1 MFALT
6 QGRAR
11 LAGTGTTLAANSGTA
26 KLRATGGQLAVDA
39 YQAVNAVS
47 RGYGEL
53 LAPLDVRLGAVQGSA
68 AASGTLVHAYSQ
80 AGTTSLR
87 AGLHSTSQA
96 KGSDSTH
103 IAADS
108 SSALGTSSVYLIAGR
123 AAQIAPSSAFVTSS
137 PGDVTCSSS
146 GAGAFSA
153 GASMSLSGHLQA
165 VADGEELAI
174 RAVAPTSRVIIAGEH
189 VAAVGTPA
197 DRSVGLFAM
206 SGMGV
211 AANSGS
217 VLAHAQK
224 GVLASSLS
232 GTFSVESDAIST
244 SAGRVDLLSENIQVH
259 AGAPGLCASAS
270 QDILAQS
277 AASSVHVEAAGA
289 NLVSSTTASLSAGGD
304 AVFLSDKFAIQ
315 GETGIL
321 AAAQDG
327 SVSAVASSAVSAQAS
342 SLGIASNVDS
352 LAIGAASDIRGI
364 STAMLSIVGS
374 GGVGVD
380 SATGSLAIETR
391 SAAGGSLHASSAFG
405 SMHITG
411 SAATVST
418 NAGSVAWNAQS
429 VSIGSSGSACGTDL
443 VTAGALDAEGLRVSA
458 STSST
463 VVNAAT
469 SVRCRAFTGDVDATA
484 LANGIAVSARAT
496 SKLLSSLGGISI
508 ASSGHIQAVGDA
520 AAYLDG
526 HGLLEFAS
534 TAADLAMLSGHGA
547 TYFGSLVDVASAA
560 GAHVFGFGQ
569 VDVTASSVGLTG
581 GGAVGLTGTNSVD
594 GTAQALQ
601 VSSTETSLRSTA
613 SHVALTS
620 AHKLN
625 LQSNGQGVVRSSA
638 AAVGFVARDH
648 SVAVSASNTARIDA
662 ADVVGMSASHTT
674 IRSHGDV
681 LVHSSGTSQVL
692 APAVQLLAQTGGISL
707 QSATAARLASG
718 KNVRLFGAEFSTQV
732 NGRVTVASSSTLG
745 VSAQS
750 GVASATSPSGLQVAA
765 AHSVAATAPGGLLA
779 FGATSVAASA
789 TSQGSD
795 LLATAEGNV
804 VSSSTGLV
812 ISAGNSFGLDAGTL
826 SLSATDQPTALSS
839 SGGVVAFSSKRAAQ
853 LRAQS
858 AGLQLHSA
866 RDMNLRSAFG
876 LGMASATHTTLYT
889 AQAASWSSA
898 AETRVAGAGGAA
910 FSSSDHLIA
919 TSSGDLHLAAQSGL
933 LHAAGQDSVT
943 FGAGGGD
950 LGVGSAAAAS
960 VVSAA
965 SASIKSL
972 SGALGLQG
980 RALHIAASDVALL
993 AHDETQVKSAAGHAA
1008 LSAPS
1013 AGSDVK
1019 LQGYGGLDA
1028 SSDKG
1033 AVLSATGAVISNAK
1047 ESYVLLAGGSLA
1059 AGSSAGDIDV
1069 LSKATAS
1076 VAREHLI
1083 RSGMTRISSSGD
1095 VEMWASRVA
1104 SSAPIQRV
1112 ASGSKLSLSAG
1123 GATRHVSARGR
1134 ASAVS
1139 SGCLAGS
1146 ACPAGLA
1153 VSVLSAGDVALD
1165 SSRQLSWT
1173 ATAGGALV
1181 TSQNSLASFSAGAA
1195 AVQAHGG
1202 LGASGGTTLLR
1213 GRTIAVNGLGGGQMQ
1228 SARSTHVRSARN
1240 MEVATLGAQIDVASA
1255 GRVSLAGERSVQI
1268 GAAGGIAVTS
1278 VGGDIRFG
1286 VAHTQLTTANSA
1298 EWHVDSI
1305 GAAGVRGHTGVN
1317 VAALES
1323 DISFEAAGGSLG
1335 LNSVTGGVFI
1345 AGSFVG
1351 LAAAG
1356 ANDVAVYAAKDLL
1369 LRASS
1374 SFGMS
1379 AALTS
1384 VDSSRNVR
1392 LASSSIA
1399 PVRIGAAG
1407 ISFGSAQSA
1416 VDVAASADLTLTAA
1430 SAISTTGTENV
1441 HVLSGDAITST
1452 APGTASLVAAGATAL
1467 DGSGGA
1473 LLEAGGAVH
1482 ANSVSGRALIRAQR
1496 DVKIQSDDASFAA
1509 PAGRTVQFS
1518 SASRAAVTTIADVA
1532 IDSLNG
1538 PVAAQAENGL
1548 QVWSLGAA
1556 TVGSVTGDALV
1567 EATGTVFAGAM
1578 AGPVLLTSGAGLAVE
1593 ANGPFSLSAA
1603 SASLGY
1609 SQAAAISAA
1618 AASRVVLSSP
1628 SAFGASASASVE
1640 MRAARDAQ
1648 TAGST
1653 ARVQAP
1659 GLSIAATAVVGV
1671 RASRAV
1677 ALASAADVGI
1687 ISSGADVLLAGTAA
1701 DLTGRDGSQVSAAE
1715 LLFSSA
1721 AQLSVGAIAGPATIR
1736 SATVSVT
1743 GTDTDV
1749 ALETTGAGTQ
1759 VALRGAT
1766 LAVGSDSGGISVG
1779 ATTGVDTHAAAMSV
1793 AGTDALVRSAGPVS
1807 VSSAQHSSMHGTDG
1821 LHVQSDD
1828 SASAASGSALTLET
1842 QTALDVAAGA
1852 VTLQSVRVDV
1862 QASLTTAFQAL
1873 RDMFWTA
1880 TGSMFLSAN
1889 GEKMASSSRALSLQ
1903 GGGGIDISCDASET
1917 IRAAGRV
1924 ELTAEAT
1931 TLTAKNDAVFNAAAQ
1946 SSAVISAAG
1955 NVALG
1960 NNNVAASAGRIAV
1973 FAEGGDVTIR
1983 ASSSA
1988 VLSECASSQTSDPCV
2003 QLLLAGWSCAQIAP
2017 VHNCEIARRCHFCDG
2032 SVGRVAVEGGVAM
2045 EMLSH
2050 GGDASVTSGGLL
2062 ALASE
2067 AASAALSSP
2076 GLLSATSDGPAS
2088 VRSSTYSG
2096 INAMQHVAVA
2106 SVGETSV
2113 GSAGVMRLS
2122 TSTAKAAATAVSG
2135 ARIHATQ
2142 AAAGVI
2148 LYGAANTA
2156 QTETHDARSAV
2167 DLEGR
2172 NGVTLASSTS
2182 HLLGLARNALSAA
2195 SAAGGVHVS
2204 GQTGAS
2210 ILAPQSDTTAAA
2222 VAGAATLTSR
2232 AGVEAVSGAAAVS
2245 VLTSSRMGIRGQGL
2259 VHMESAGG
2267 LAVAGSSTVSSSGRH
2282 GLAVQTAGPA
2292 AVSGQSL
2299 VGVQAQQRTAWRAAG
2314 NRGQLVLRGADSIGA
2329 DSTSSTQLQSAQD
2342 ARIESQASDLA
2353 IRGQAGAQLRGQSG
2367 NFALSVGGGYTL
2379 EARALKGVTLS
2390 AIGGDIDYTGSTS
2403 VLAQSTGVVSIGGKR
2418 VSVGAGSSAS
2428 VVLRST
2434 SAGTALRAA
2443 NGQTSVSASNAIE
2456 LATAGGDIAVAST
2469 GNTAFQTTAAG
2480 ARVFVRADDG
2490 AVAVAGREVALGSR
2504 QSHLHAADALHL
2516 MSDSGAAFAGESVHA
2531 QSSGTLSMQARRV
2544 LASTPRNARM
2554 DANGAGVQLAAT
2566 SIWGRSNTGNA
2577 IVEASNVGV
2586 AGSTLVLSAGNAMNV
2601 EAVSG
2606 LLSLNALG
2614 GGTLVGSSA
2623 RMGFVSNSAEL
2634 EVASLDSLIA
2644 GASLQTT
2651 LGGTGGVVLESASD
2665 VTAKATGDV
2674 ALIGEAVRCVSQS
2687 ISTSA
2692 GGRLRFITGGDSSVQ
2707 GRAGTMLSSD
2717 AAISLASQGTAA
2729 PVSVL
2734 STNDLTLSSTA
2745 GYVSLAADQGHVHV
2759 GAQASAQV
2767 GTDGAVSVASTLDV
2781 TVQGADQSNLI
2792 ATGTAGL
2799 TGHLHAEVA
2808 ASRGAVGVQ
2817 AFRNG
2822 ATVALRGQTGGSI
2835 TSRNGHVGLLSATSS
2850 TLRCTGPVLASATDL
2865 RASSA
2870 GSIAV
2875 ATFADSTLARLTGD
2889 SVGLLS
2895 TGGSVELYTAQNFR
2909 SLAASAEVGAHGNAD
2924 AVSHTSVIRAA
2935 STSLASYGGLSL
2947 GGSGISM
2954 SAVNG
2959 GLLLESRISSSML
2972 HGSAG
2977 VSVGSTNGV
2986 TALAGQGGVR
2996 GAAAHLLTV
3005 TGRSADVR
3013 GAAVVDVASATSGGV
3028 RSNHARLYGSAKVA
3042 MLTAAGHTRVGAN
3055 GLDTR
3060 SRSVSGTASDVATS
3074 GDTVAI
3080 ASTAG
3085 QVLVRGTVAVATAQ
3099 AVTINSAAYT
3109 QMSSSTGA
3117 SVRSVAGDA
3126 NLLAHDGGVLVQAA
3140 DRAEAFATAGL
3151 LVGSAGGPVLI
3162 DAAAHARLEST
3173 SSLDLASGGD
3183 AAIQSINGALLQS
3196 SSGSVAVSGTAASAH
3211 AAAVS
3216 MASASAD
3223 LTALAQNV
3231 HSSAHRSSFLGT
3243 AVAVATVGQTLV
3255 QSLTSDVTVSA
3266 SSLVAQGNSVTVGA
3280 TLTSVSVSSVGAGTI
3295 LSRDGHLTASGQ
3307 HNLVRGSGAILSSAD
3322 RVQISSGDEIR
3333 ATAHDLAVAS
3343 SSSGVTIVSNAGSV
3357 LAASTSA
3364 VSAGAHD
3371 VHLVALGDDVGMQ
3384 ASGALR
3390 LVGERVSAAGDN
3402 TALLCH
3408 NHDLATESIG
3418 IDMASGDCSGAELV
3432 AGNNVRFSAQSGAV
3446 GFVAAGVGEAS
3457 GAAVALAAERGVGVV
3472 AARAIGLTS
3481 AAPLD
3486 LRATDA
3492 QVSSSQAEV
3501 SVIAANQ
3508 MQLAS
3513 SSLSYVQGNA
3523 GILLS
3528 ATAADTSATATD
3540 SLRLIGAAGV
3550 DAAAHGKARW
3560 TAGSS
3565 VAQTAERLV
3574 GVTAA
3579 RWVSLRGLTGDV
3591 LIGSSA
3597 SETVRADHLSVF
3609 SGGLLSVGAGRDTV
3623 ASAGHTASVLGHS
3636 SIAVLSNRGAL
3647 VMSSHRDLLRAEGA
3661 AALLTSVG
3669 GRVALG
3675 AETTLSLRSSS
3686 VTALTG
3692 LSGVSLQATGGL
3704 SFNAYDTVRLS
3715 GRAGTSIGS
3724 DSGLKAT
3731 TAAQLS
3737 VHANFAQGEVSSSL
3751 AQVLSSSD
3759 ANIAGRHSASLR
3771 SSGSAWLS
3779 SRDIL
3784 SVHSAAVH
3792 LGSSAGG
3799 AILNGNSGLTISSGQ
3814 EATISGRGSVAVLS
3828 SSTVSLQSGTGVSAY
3843 AEDSVQLQSAGAV
3856 STQAASASMASS
3868 QHDASVLAPTITIG
3882 ASTDVAQISAAD
3894 EVQVAAASTNSD
3906 VLVTAQQSVVAGAA
3920 GAAVVV
3926 GGAGV
3931 DIRSPSSITHSAD
3944 GLIDS
3949 KGSAVT
3955 WISHSDIAAEAASRL
3970 LLTSSS
3976 AVAAAARNVALASD
3990 GDTIL
3995 RASNA
4000 LQVASQSQLAFSSQ
4014 ADADIESVAGTLRLA
4029 AATSAAVTAD
4039 QVMTISGG
4047 QQSTISATHAL
4058 QLVSAG
4064 PVSLQ
4069 GSAGVSVAS
4078 TAAAVVLAAGRVSQ
4092 VGGLVTLEGLA
4103 SVGVESTA
4111 VVSLAAHQGNVRS
4124 ASRSMDLAAPTS
4136 ASVAAAGTVLLRSGA
4151 SSPGAV
4157 TTTSEAVALE
4167 SAGTLGLAA
4176 AQNVVASS
4184 TGDVVVLSGQLL
4196 VRSCEHTDVDLSQH
4210 GAYSCTEAL
4219 AHLRDVGATCYT
4231 DLVAFGSFGVNGI
4244 LASFCPHACGVC
4256 DIHVSGASASV
4267 GASSVSADAPAGRI
4281 SISSSAQ
4288 VNLAAS
4294 ASSARAHLSA
4304 GRVRVSPGA
4313 VGVSVAAAGHIG
4325 VAGTAQAL
4333 AAGGNFV
4340 AQSVAGSLNLNAP
4353 QLQARI
4359 SANAAVL
4366 ESGGRVS
4373 VDAPQA
4379 IGLTGPSFAV
4389 SANAVLQPA
4398 ATLDLHA
4405 TRARVNGRS
4414 HVVVES
4420 SAATATAASE
4430 LSVSGTQLLGSA
4442 HGSFILSNAGAV
4454 LQSAHELGAASSTS
4468 AARLRALGA
4477 VLVGSAAGDVFA
4489 SAAGQV
4495 VLTGSGLVDL
4505 VGQSDIALLS
4515 TSGITVMESSIGPSR
4530 ASADLKLLSA
4540 SHLADATYA
4549 CGGEVNAA
4557 SQTEA
4562 AATGSV
4568 GAAAVSSSDAL
4579 EVVTPGH
4586 ARILA
4591 PEVVCASS
4599 VGGVAVQGA
4608 ALRASSAELSTLRG
4622 ASGVRIASPVSVSLG
4637 GSGVGEAITVDGA
4650 TSTVVSMQQ
4659 VSMAAD
4665 GSTVISS
4672 GTSFQLGASSGVTAA
4687 AVAGPA
4693 SLSSRASV
4701 LAAEACAVVQVGSDH
4716 AAVALGGDDIS
4727 VLSDADST
4735 VTSAALTIGTN
4746 QDIALAAGAA
4756 LSGTSN
4762 SLALSGASVAVGS
4775 GTGDVTISATS
4786 AAVTVNGGGI
4796 TTASQQYFVTALQ
4809 GTRPTHAVCIV
4820 GAFD

>member
-11 LAGTGTTLAANSGTA
+11 LAGTGTTLAANSGTT

-68 AASGTLVHAYSQ
+68 AASGTLVHAHSQ

-103 IAADS
+103 IAADF
-108 SSALGTSSVYLIAGR
+108 SSAFGTSSVYLIAGR
-123 AAQIAPSSAFVTSS
+123 TAQIAPSSAFVTSS
-137 PGDVTCSSS
+137 PGEVTCSSS

-174 RAVAPTSRVIIAGEH
+174 RAVAPTSRVIITGEH

-197 DRSVGLFAM
+197 DGSVGLFAT

-217 VLAHAQK
+217 VLARAQK
-224 GVLASSLS
+224 GVLASSQS

-244 SAGRVDLLSENIQVH
+244 SAGRVDLLSENILVH

-270 QDILAQS
+270 QGILAQS

-352 LAIGAASDIRGI
+352 LAIGATSDVRGI

-374 GGVGVD
+374 SGVGVD

-391 SAAGGSLHASSAFG
+391 SAASGSLHASSAFG

-443 VTAGALDAEGLRVSA
+443 VTAGALNAEGLRVSA

-520 AAYLDG
+520 TAYLDG

-534 TAADLAMLSGHGA
+534 TATDLAMLSGHGA

-560 GAHVFGFGQ
+560 GAHIFGLGQ

-581 GGAVGLTGTNSVD
+581 GGAVGLTGTHSVD

-707 QSATAARLASG
+707 QSATAARLTSG

-732 NGRVTVASSSTLG
+732 DGRVTVASSSTLG

-795 LLATAEGNV
+795 LLATAEGKV

-812 ISAGNSFGLDAGTL
+812 ISGNSFGVDAGAAL

-839 SGGVVAFSSKRAAQ
+839 SGGVVAFSSKRAAR

-858 AGLQLHSA
+858 AGLQLRSA

-910 FSSSDHLIA
+910 FGSSDHLIA

-943 FGAGGGD
+943 FGAGGGA

-960 VVSAA
+960 VVSGA
-965 SASIKSL
+965 STSIKSL
-972 SGALGLQG
+972 GGALGLQG
-980 RALHIAASDVALL
+980 RALHLAASDVAVL

-1028 SSDKG
+1028 SSDKE
-1033 AVLSATGAVISNAK
+1033 AVLSATGAVISNAE

-1104 SSAPIQRV
+1104 SSAPIQRI

-1139 SGCLAGS
+1139 SGCLAGG

-1165 SSRQLSWT
+1165 SSRQLSLT

-1181 TSQNSLASFSAGAA
+1181 TSQNSLASYSAGAA

-1202 LGASGGTTLLR
+1202 LGASGGTMLLR

-1228 SARSTHVRSARN
+1228 SSRSTHIRSARN
-1240 MEVATLGAQIDVASA
+1240 MQVATLGARIDVASA

-1286 VAHTQLTTANSA
+1286 VAHAQLTTADSA

-1356 ANDVAVYAAKDLL
+1356 ANDVAVHAANDLL

-1407 ISFGSAQSA
+1407 ISFGSARST

-1430 SAISTTGTENV
+1430 SAISTAGTEGV

-1482 ANSVSGRALIRAQR
+1482 ANSDSGRALIRAQR

-1509 PAGRTVQFS
+1509 PAGRTLQFS

-1628 SAFGASASASVE
+1628 SAFGASASANVE

-1687 ISSGADVLLAGTAA
+1687 FSSGADVLLAGTAA
-1701 DLTGRDGSQVSAAE
+1701 ELTGRDGSQVSAAE

-1749 ALETTGAGTQ
+1749 ALETTGAGTK
-1759 VALRGAT
+1759 VVLRGAT
-1766 LAVGSDSGGISVG
+1766 LTVGSDSGGISVG

-1903 GGGGIDISCDASET
+1903 GGGGIDISCDASEA
-1917 IRAAGRV
+1917 IRAVGRV

-1960 NNNVAASAGRIAV
+1960 NNNVAASAGSIAV

-1988 VLSECASSQTSDPCV
+1988 VLSECTSSQTSDPCV

-2017 VHNCEIARRCHFCDG
+2017 VHNCEIARRCHFCDA
-2032 SVGRVAVEGGVAM
+2032 SVGRVAVEGGAAM

-2050 GGDASVTSGGLL
+2050 GGDASVASGGLL

-2096 INAMQHVAVA
+2096 INAMQHIAVA

-2122 TSTAKAAATAVSG
+2122 TSTAKAAAAAVSG

-2167 DLEGR
+2167 DLEGG

-2195 SAAGGVHVS
+2195 STAGGAHVY

-2210 ILAPQSDTTAAA
+2210 VLAPQSDTTAAA

-2267 LAVAGSSTVSSSGRH
+2267 GLAVAGSSTVSSSGHH

-2299 VGVQAQQRTAWRAAG
+2299 VGIQAQQRTAWRAAG

-2469 GNTAFQTTAAG
+2469 GAAAFQTTAAG

-2544 LASTPRNARM
+2544 LSSTPRNTRM

-2577 IVEASNVGV
+2577 IVEAGNVGV

-2665 VTAKATGDV
+2665 VTTKATGEV
-2674 ALIGEAVRCVSQS
+2674 ALLGEAVRFVSQS

-2692 GGRLRFITGGDSSVQ
+2692 GGRLRLITGGDSSVQ

-2734 STNDLTLSSTA
+2734 STNDLILSSTA
-2745 GYVSLAADQGHVHV
+2745 GDVSLAADQGVHV

-2767 GTDGAVSVASTLDV
+2767 GTDGAVSVTSTLDV
-2781 TVQGADQSNLI
+2781 TVQGADQSKLI

-2799 TGHLHAEVA
+2799 TGQLHAEVA

-2835 TSRNGHVGLLSATSS
+2835 TSQNGHVGLLSATSS

-2895 TGGSVELYTAQNFR
+2895 TGGSVDLYTSQNFR
-2909 SLAASAEVGAHGNAD
+2909 SQAASAEVGAHGNAN
-2924 AVSHTSVIRAA
+2924 AVSHTSAIRAA

-2959 GLLLESRISSSML
+2959 GMLLESRISSSML

-2986 TALAGQGGVR
+2986 TTLAGQGGVR
-2996 GAAAHLLTV
+2996 GAAAHLLMV
-3005 TGRSADVR
+3005 TGRSADVH

-3028 RSNHARLYGSAKVA
+3028 RSNHARLHGSATVA

-3060 SRSVSGTASDVATS
+3060 SRSVSGTASDVSTS

-3085 QVLVRGTVAVATAQ
+3085 QVLVRGTGAAATAQ
-3099 AVTINSAAYT
+3099 ALTINSAAYT
-3109 QMSSSTGA
+3109 QMSSSTGT

-3151 LVGSAGGPVLI
+3151 LVDSAGGPVLI

-3183 AAIQSINGALLQS
+3183 AAIQSVNGALLQS

-3255 QSLTSDVTVSA
+3255 QSLTRDVTVSA
-3266 SSLVAQGNSVTVGA
+3266 SSLVALEGNSVTVGA
-3280 TLTSVSVSSVGAGTI
+3280 TLTPVSVSSVDAGTI

-3357 LAASTSA
+3357 LAASTST
-3364 VSAGAHD
+3364 VSASAHG

-3432 AGNNVRFSAQSGAV
+3432 AGDNVRFSAQSGAV

-3486 LRATDA
+3486 LLATDA

-3528 ATAADTSATATD
+3528 ATAADTAATATD

-3560 TAGSS
+3560 TAGAS

-3579 RWVSLRGLTGDV
+3579 RWVSLRGLNGDV

-3597 SETVRADHLSVF
+3597 SETVRADHLGVF

-3731 TAAQLS
+3731 SAAQLS

-3843 AEDSVQLQSAGAV
+3843 ADDSVQLQSAGAV

-3894 EVQVAAASTNSD
+3894 EVQIAAASTNSD
-3906 VLVTAQQSVVAGAA
+3906 VLVTAQQNVVAGAA
-3920 GAAVVV
+3920 GSAVVV

-3931 DIRSPSSITHSAD
+3931 DIRSPSPITHSAD

-3976 AVAAAARNVALASD
+3976 AVAAAAHNVALASD

-3995 RASNA
+3995 RASSA

-4047 QQSTISATHAL
+4047 QQSTISATDAL
-4058 QLVSAG
+4058 QLVSTG

-4103 SVGVESTA
+4103 SVGVGSTA

-4124 ASRSMDLAAPTS
+4124 ASRSMDLVAPTS
-4136 ASVAAAGTVLLRSGA
+4136 AS
-4151 SSPGAV
+4151 
-4157 TTTSEAVALE
+4157 
-4167 SAGTLGLAA
+4167 
-4176 AQNVVASS
+4176 
-4184 TGDVVVLSGQLL
+4184 
-4196 VRSCEHTDVDLSQH
+4196 
-4210 GAYSCTEAL
+4210 
-4219 AHLRDVGATCYT
+4219 
-4231 DLVAFGSFGVNGI
+4231 
-4244 LASFCPHACGVC
+4244 
-4256 DIHVSGASASV
+4256 
-4267 GASSVSADAPAGRI
+4267 
-4281 SISSSAQ
+4281 
-4288 VNLAAS
+4288 
-4294 ASSARAHLSA
+4294 
-4304 GRVRVSPGA
+4304 
-4313 VGVSVAAAGHIG
+4313 
-4325 VAGTAQAL
+4325 
-4333 AAGGNFV
+4333 
-4340 AQSVAGSLNLNAP
+4340 
-4353 QLQARI
+4353 
-4359 SANAAVL
+4359 
-4366 ESGGRVS
+4366 
-4373 VDAPQA
+4373 
-4379 IGLTGPSFAV
+4379 
-4389 SANAVLQPA
+4389 
-4398 ATLDLHA
+4398 
-4405 TRARVNGRS
+4405 
-4414 HVVVES
+4414 
-4420 SAATATAASE
+4420 
-4430 LSVSGTQLLGSA
+4430 
-4442 HGSFILSNAGAV
+4442 
-4454 LQSAHELGAASSTS
+4454 
-4468 AARLRALGA
+4468 
-4477 VLVGSAAGDVFA
+4477 
-4489 SAAGQV
+4489 
-4495 VLTGSGLVDL
+4495 
-4505 VGQSDIALLS
+4505 
-4515 TSGITVMESSIGPSR
+4515 
-4530 ASADLKLLSA
+4530 
-4540 SHLADATYA
+4540 
-4549 CGGEVNAA
+4549 
-4557 SQTEA
+4557 
-4562 AATGSV
+4562 
-4568 GAAAVSSSDAL
+4568 
-4579 EVVTPGH
+4579 
-4586 ARILA
+4586 
-4591 PEVVCASS
+4591 
-4599 VGGVAVQGA
+4599 
-4608 ALRASSAELSTLRG
+4608 
-4622 ASGVRIASPVSVSLG
+4622 
-4637 GSGVGEAITVDGA
+4637 
-4650 TSTVVSMQQ
+4650 
-4659 VSMAAD
+4659 
-4665 GSTVISS
+4665 
-4672 GTSFQLGASSGVTAA
+4672 
-4687 AVAGPA
+4687 
-4693 SLSSRASV
+4693 
-4701 LAAEACAVVQVGSDH
+4701 
-4716 AAVALGGDDIS
+4716 
-4727 VLSDADST
+4727 
-4735 VTSAALTIGTN
+4735 
-4746 QDIALAAGAA
+4746 
-4756 LSGTSN
+4756 
-4762 SLALSGASVAVGS
+4762 
-4775 GTGDVTISATS
+4775 
-4786 AAVTVNGGGI
+4786 
-4796 TTASQQYFVTALQ
+4796 
-4809 GTRPTHAVCIV
+4809 
-4820 GAFD
+4820 